1 MKSLGAGILS
11 HIQQET
17 TTLCIC
23 WLITRRDGVVKAFT
37 SNVADLRWLPPGG
50 GKGDEITFKAS
61 TGAVVSNLQTSA
73 GRGIDNLS
81 AYGVINSVDL
91 TEADLLKGFYDDAKV
106 EIMLVNYED
115 TTQYVTL
122 VKGNLGEVKIGRK
135 AFETEVRSLIQRAA
149 QMVGKTCSPL
159 CRVKVLGDS
168 ECTVNLASFTFAS
181 QTVAS
186 VVSRSQFRTAS
197 AGVVGKPAYYFAYG
211 KLTWTS
217 GANSGKS
224 VEVRSHDTG
233 SPCLLTLA
241 EIMPYD
247 IQVGDAFTIIA
258 GCDRRLETC
267 RDKFSNVLNFR
278 GEPYVPGPDAVLRV
292 ISE

>member
-1 MKSLGAGILS
+1 MKTGAGTILS
-11 HIQQET
+11 HLAQET
-17 TTLCIC
+17 TTLCLC
-23 WLITRRDGVVKAFT
+23 WIITRRDGTIKGFT
-37 SNVADLRWLPPGG
+37 SNVEDVVWTPPGG
-50 GKGDEITFKAS
+50 GKGDAITCKAA
-61 TGAVVSNLQTSA
+61 TGAMVSNLQTST
-73 GRGIDNLS
+73 GRGIDNLA
-81 AYGVINSVDL
+81 AYGVINSNDI
-91 TEADLLKGFYDDAKV
+91 TEADLLKGLYDDARV
-106 EIMLVNYED
+106 QIVLVDYTTPANYILLA
-115 TTQYVTL
+115 T
-122 VKGNLGEVKIGRK
+122 GFLGEVKVGRK
-135 AFETEVRSLIQRAA
+135 AFETEVRTLLVRAN
-149 QMVGKTCSPL
+149 QQVGKVCSPL

-168 ECTVNLASFTFAS
+168 ECTVNLASFTFSS

-197 AGVVGKPAYYFAYG
+197 AGVVGKPAFYFAYG

-217 GANSGKS
+217 GANNGKA

-241 EIMPYD
+241 EIMPFD

-278 GEPYVPGPDAVLRV
+278 GEPYVPGTDAVLRV
-292 ISE
+292 ISQ

>member
-1 MKSLGAGILS
+1 MKTLDAGTLA

-17 TTLCIC
+17 TTLCLC
-23 WLITRRDGVVKAFT
+23 WLITRRDGVVKGFT
-37 SNVADLRWLPPGG
+37 SNVDDLSVNLGG
-50 GKGDEITFKAS
+50 GSVTYKAA
-61 TGAVVSNLQTSA
+61 TGTMVSNLQTST
-73 GRGIDNLS
+73 GRGIDNLA
-81 AYGVINSVDL
+81 AYGIINSNDI
-91 TEADLLKGFYDDAKV
+91 TEADLLKGLYDDARV
-106 EIMLVNYED
+106 QIALVNYVD
-115 TTQYVTL
+115 PSQFVILAT
-122 VKGNLGEVKIGRK
+122 GFLGEVKVGRK
-135 AFETEVRSLIQRAA
+135 AFETEVRTLLVRAN
-149 QMVGKTCSPL
+149 QQVGKVCSPL

-181 QTVAS
+181 QTVSS

-197 AGVVGKPAYYFAYG
+197 AGVVGKPAFYFAYG

-241 EIMPYD
+241 EIMPFD

-267 RDKFSNVLNFR
+267 RDKFANVLNFR
-278 GEPYVPGPDAVLRV
+278 GEPYVPGTDAVLRV
-292 ISE
+292 ISQ